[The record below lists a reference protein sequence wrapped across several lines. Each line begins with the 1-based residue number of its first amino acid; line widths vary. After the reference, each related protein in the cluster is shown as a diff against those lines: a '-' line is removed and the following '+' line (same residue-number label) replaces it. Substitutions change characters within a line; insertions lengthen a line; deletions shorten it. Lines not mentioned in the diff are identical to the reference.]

1 MAQQLS
7 VINPSYCVPD
17 SLDLQINTKKGA
29 AYNKNGDLV
38 FKVIKETW
46 LTLHHRRVLYDDK
59 GNPIVTLYKRN
70 KTLHGRCQVFR
81 GKSNDLSQLLF
92 SAKKSSMIQSDNIIR
107 LDVYL
112 ANNQDESMCD
122 FRVIISGNKST
133 CTFYF
138 RESPTIVAK
147 VVNNGDFR
155 VCISPNV
162 DHAFIVALTII
173 VSKMGNFKKLMSK
186 LTNTANVAMGGIAT
200 AGAIAS
206 VYEALNTEGEN
217 MEEENLEEGN
227 LEGENLEEEELDPD
241 L

>member
-38 FKVIKETW
+38 FKVIKETL
-46 LTLHHRRVLYDDK
+46 LTLHHRRVLCDDK

-92 SAKKSSMIQSDNIIR
+92 SVSMTRSDNNIR
-107 LDVYL
+107 LDVFL

-122 FRVIISGNKST
+122 FRVIISRNKST
-133 CTFYF
+133 CTIYL
-138 RESPTIVAK
+138 RESPTIVADMF
-147 VVNNGDFR
+147 NNGGFK
-155 VCISPNV
+155 VCIRPNV

-186 LTNTANVAMGGIAT
+186 LTNTANVAMRGIAT
-200 AGAIAS
+200 AGAIGAMAS
-206 VYEALNTEGEN
+206 VL
-217 MEEENLEEGN
+217 
-227 LEGENLEEEELDPD
+227 
-241 L
+241 